1 MATFIDMHVHTR
13 LFPGPERLSGGTY
26 ATPEELIAMLRPHGV
41 ERAVILPGVN
51 PECSMVPQSLG
62 EVEAIVAKYPDF
74 FIPFM
79 NVDPRAVRN
88 SPDADLGH
96 VMRYW
101 KSRGFKGIGEVC
113 ATLRF
118 DDPLMEN
125 LFRHAEANELPLTF
139 HIAPKLVGHYGI
151 LDDLGLPGLEGA
163 LRKFPKLTFL
173 GHSQPFWAEISGD
186 LTEEIRNTYP
196 KGKVAPDGAVV
207 RLMREHANLWGD
219 LSPAA
224 GSGYN
229 AIARDP
235 DFGYAFLEE
244 FQDRLLF
251 ATDICDPRNPLTLIS
266 FLNDAVATGRISQPA
281 YEKICHRNA
290 ERLLGITLA

>member
-13 LFPGPERLSGGTY
+13 LFPGPERLGGGTY
-26 ATPEELIAMLRPHGV
+26 ATPEQLMEMLVPHGV
-41 ERAVILPGVN
+41 KRAVILPGVN
-51 PECSMVPQSLG
+51 PECCLIPQGLG

-79 NVDPRAVRN
+79 NVDPRAVAN
-88 SPDADLGH
+88 SSAADLGH

-101 KSRGFKGIGEVC
+101 KGRGFKGIGEVC
-113 ATLRF
+113 ATLGF
-118 DDPLMEN
+118 ADPLMEN

-139 HIAPKLVGHYGI
+139 HIAPTPVGHYGI
-151 LDDLGLPGLEGA
+151 VDALGLPGLEGA
-163 LRKFPKLTFL
+163 LRKFPKLIFL
-173 GHSQPFWAEISGD
+173 GHSQPFWSEISGD
-186 LTEEIRNTYP
+186 LTEEARNTYP
-196 KGKVAPDGAVV
+196 KGRVVPGGAVV
-207 RLMREHANLWGD
+207 RLLREHANLWGD

-251 ATDICDPRNPLTLIS
+251 ATDICDPRNQLTLIA
-266 FLNDAVATGRISQPA
+266 FLNEAVEKGRISPTA
-281 YEKICHRNA
+281 YAKICYRNA
-290 ERLLGITLA
+290 ESLLGIRL

>member
-1 MATFIDMHVHTR
+1 MAVFIDMHVHTR
-13 LFPGPERLSGGTY
+13 LFPGPQRLTGGTY
-26 ATPEELIAMLRPHGV
+26 ATPEQLIAMLKPHGV
-41 ERAVILPGVN
+41 RRAVILPGVN
-51 PECSMVPQSLG
+51 PECSMIPQSLG

-88 SPDADLGH
+88 APDADLGH

-113 ATLRF
+113 AVLRF
-118 DDPLMEN
+118 SDPLMEN

-139 HIAPKLVGHYGI
+139 HIAPQAVGHYGI

-163 LRKFPKLTFL
+163 LKKFPRLIFL
-173 GHSQPFWAEISGD
+173 GHSQPFWSEISGD
-186 LTEEIRNTYP
+186 VTEAIRNSYP
-196 KGKVAPDGAVV
+196 KGKVTPGGAVV
-207 RLMREHANLWGD
+207 RLMRAYPNLWGD

-251 ATDICDPRNPLTLIS
+251 ATDICDPRNPLTLIDY
-266 FLNDAVATGRISQPA
+266 LNDAVAQGRISQA
-281 YEKICHRNA
+281 AFEKISHGNA
-290 ERLLGITLA
+290 ERLLGLSLE

>member
-1 MATFIDMHVHTR
+1 MAVFIDMHVHTR
-13 LFPGPERLSGGTY
+13 LFPGPQRLTGGTY
-26 ATPEELIAMLRPHGV
+26 ATPEQLIAMLKPHGV
-41 ERAVILPGVN
+41 RRAVILPGVN
-51 PECSMVPQSLG
+51 PECSMIPQSLG
-62 EVEAIVAKYPDF
+62 EIEAIVAKYPDF

-88 SPDADLGH
+88 APDADLGH

-113 ATLRF
+113 AVLRF
-118 DDPLMEN
+118 SDPLMEN

-139 HIAPKLVGHYGI
+139 HIAPQAVGHYGI

-163 LRKFPKLTFL
+163 LKKFPRLIFL
-173 GHSQPFWAEISGD
+173 GHSQPFWSEISGD
-186 LTEEIRNTYP
+186 VTEAIRNSYP
-196 KGKVAPDGAVV
+196 KGKVTPGGAVV
-207 RLMREHANLWGD
+207 RLMRAYPNLWGD

-251 ATDICDPRNPLTLIS
+251 ATDICDPRNPLTLIDY
-266 FLNDAVATGRISQPA
+266 LNDAVAQGRISQA
-281 YEKICHRNA
+281 AFEKISHGNA
-290 ERLLGITLA
+290 ERLLGLSLE